1 MERTYDSFFRASFK
15 LAGDIDVKKKNY
27 KRYGNNED
35 ETKVLVTKSSVF
47 FTLLSFFFPPNSVKI
62 TVAPPIRFPR
72 KFTRNFNSMVFR
84 SFAINNTRIVTWTA
98 SVINECD
105 NVASNNALVFS
116 PVLAYVYETSFR
128 LLFRRPIWSF
138 YSLFFLSFLL
148 LFSTSLPR
156 PLFSRFLSYEDG
168 TNEDQDTSVS
178 FPLSPDP
185 GHKRINYAIESRSND
200 IIYSPSRPIRG
211 TVITRLSRQTGRS
224 RIRFSILDCDRFT
237 NWK

>member
-1 MERTYDSFFRASFK
+1 MEITKMKRKFSWRNPLFF
-15 LAGDIDVKKKNY
+15 
-27 KRYGNNED
+27 
-35 ETKVLVTKSSVF
+35 
-47 FTLLSFFFPPNSVKI
+47 LLSFPFFSPLTPLKLPSRLRSDFLVNSREISTAWSFVLSRLI
-62 TVAPPIRFPR
+62 IRELSLGPR
-72 KFTRNFNSMVFR
+72 
-84 SFAINNTRIVTWTA
+84 
-98 SVINECD
+98 VINECD

>member
-1 MERTYDSFFRASFK
+1 M
-15 LAGDIDVKKKNY
+15 
-27 KRYGNNED
+27 
-35 ETKVLVTKSSVF
+35 TKSSVF

-148 LFSTSLPR
+148 LFSTSLPS
-156 PLFSRFLSYEDG
+156 LA
-168 TNEDQDTSVS
+168 VS
-178 FPLSPDP
+178 F
-185 GHKRINYAIESRSND
+185 R
-200 IIYSPSRPIRG
+200 
-211 TVITRLSRQTGRS
+211 TRTEQTRT
-224 RIRFSILDCDRFT
+224 RIRAFRSHCPQIPDT
-237 NWK
+237 KE